1 MSERVNEEKK
11 SPPNGTKPP
20 GAKPGGKPGAKSG
33 ASPVAAAKAEAVLPT
48 LGPMGMLRWAWTQL
62 TSMRTA
68 LFLLLM
74 LAVAAVPGSLF
85 PQRPANPSIVT
96 QYIKDNPDYGKILDS
111 LQLYDVYSSAW
122 FSAIYILLFISLIG
136 CVVPRAIAHY
146 KAMRSQP
153 PRTPARL
160 SRLPEYGT
168 LVIPAGAGIPASRA
182 IDDAAGLLKRRGY
195 RVDVRDRDGARP
207 SIGAERGFLREVG
220 NLVFHTSLIGVLV
233 SVAIGGLFGYS
244 GQRILVEGDTFVNTL
259 VGYDQFT
266 PGTNFQSSQ
275 LQPYSVQLD
284 KFQITFD
291 RESQGKIGQPIDF
304 QADVTT
310 KESPDA
316 PAQKEVLK
324 VNDPLTLGGTSMYLT
339 GNGYAPV
346 VTIRDGAGNIAM
358 QGPVV
363 AKLQGDNYY
372 SSAVI
377 KVPDAKPEQL
387 AFAGF
392 FLPTAFVTEEGV
404 SFSGDPELFNPQL
417 TLNSYYGDLGLDDG
431 APQNVFEL
439 DVEKLTPLNAR
450 NLDAGGITLS
460 PGASYTLPDG
470 KGTISFDGVKRYI
483 GVDIHHNPGQLYALI
498 FALLAVAGLVTS
510 LYVNRRRVWVRT
522 GTHADGRTMVEYG
535 LLARGE
541 DHRLAG
547 EAAAIRKLL
556 ARAWD
561 LNDDGGSQPAPSR
574 GADNDRADATL
585 PGAGAEQASPDHPAA
600 DFIQSTAGSS
610 ESKKEQ

>member
-1 MSERVNEEKK
+1 MSERVNVEKK
-11 SPPNGTKPP
+11 SSTP
-20 GAKPGGKPGAKSG
+20 AAGKVSE
-33 ASPVAAAKAEAVLPT
+33 AKADAALPA
-48 LGPMGMLRWAWTQL
+48 LGPKEMLRWAWTQL

-68 LFLLLM
+68 LFLLLL

-85 PQRPANPSIVT
+85 PQRPANPSVVT
-96 QYIKDNPDYGKILDS
+96 QYIKDNPDYGKLLDT

-122 FSAIYILLFISLIG
+122 FSAIYLLLFISLIG

-153 PRTPARL
+153 PRTPKRL

-168 LVIPAGAGIPASRA
+168 LVIPAGAGIPAPDA
-182 IDDAAGLLKRRGY
+182 IHSAAGLLRKRGY
-195 RVDVRDRDGARP
+195 RVEVRDDDGARP
-207 SIGAERGFLREVG
+207 SLGAERGFLKEVG

-275 LQPYSVQLD
+275 LQPYSIQLD
-284 KFQITFD
+284 KFDITFD
-291 RESQGKIGQPIDF
+291 RESEGKFGQPIDF
-304 QADVTT
+304 SAAVTT
-310 KESPDA
+310 KENPDA
-316 PAQKEVLK
+316 PAQQETLK
-324 VNDPLTLGGTSMYLT
+324 VNDPVTLGGTSIYLT

-346 VTIRDGAGNIAM
+346 VTIRDGAGNVAM

-372 SSAVI
+372 SSVVI
-377 KVPDAKPEQL
+377 KVPDAAPDQL
-387 AFAGF
+387 GFAGF
-392 FLPTAFVTEEGV
+392 FLPTAFVSDEGV

-439 DVEKLTPLNAR
+439 DVKDLTPLNAR

-460 PGASYTLPDG
+460 PGTSYTLPDG

-498 FALLAVAGLVTS
+498 FALLAVAGLILS

-522 GTHADGRTMVEYG
+522 GTHEDGRTMVEYG

-547 EAAAIRKLL
+547 EAAALRKLL
-556 ARAWD
+556 TEEWQLDPGQGPPRTSQETP
-561 LNDDGGSQPAPSR
+561 GSPGDNSTGTAPTTGPVTTPAGPT
-574 GADNDRADATL
+574 GPEKD
-585 PGAGAEQASPDHPAA
+585 Q
-600 DFIQSTAGSS
+600 
-610 ESKKEQ
+610 

>member
-1 MSERVNEEKK
+1 MSERVNVEKK
-11 SPPNGTKPP
+11 SSTP
-20 GAKPGGKPGAKSG
+20 AAGKVSE
-33 ASPVAAAKAEAVLPT
+33 AKADAALPA
-48 LGPMGMLRWAWTQL
+48 LGPKEMLRWAWTQL

-68 LFLLLM
+68 LFLLLL

-85 PQRPANPSIVT
+85 PQRPANPSVVT
-96 QYIKDNPDYGKILDS
+96 QYIKDNPDYGKLLDT

-122 FSAIYILLFISLIG
+122 FSAIYLLLFISLIG

-153 PRTPARL
+153 PRTPKRL

-168 LVIPAGAGIPASRA
+168 LVIPAGAGIPASDA
-182 IDDAAGLLKRRGY
+182 IQSAAGLLKKRGY
-195 RVDVRDRDGARP
+195 RVEVRDDDGARP
-207 SIGAERGFLREVG
+207 SLGAERGFLKEVG

-275 LQPYSVQLD
+275 LQPYSIQLD
-284 KFQITFD
+284 KFDITFD
-291 RESQGKIGQPIDF
+291 RESEGKFGQPIDF
-304 QADVTT
+304 SAAVTT
-310 KESPDA
+310 KENPDA
-316 PAQKEVLK
+316 PAQQETLK
-324 VNDPLTLGGTSMYLT
+324 VNDPVTLGGTSIYLT

-346 VTIRDGAGNIAM
+346 VTIRDGAGNVAM

-372 SSAVI
+372 SSVVI
-377 KVPDAKPEQL
+377 KVPDAAPDQL
-387 AFAGF
+387 GFAGF
-392 FLPTAFVTEEGV
+392 FLPTAFVSDEGV

-439 DVEKLTPLNAR
+439 DVKDLTPLNAR

-460 PGASYTLPDG
+460 PGTSYTLPDG

-498 FALLAVAGLVTS
+498 FALLAVAGLVLS

-522 GTHADGRTMVEYG
+522 GTHEDGRTMVEYG

-547 EAAAIRKLL
+547 EAAALRKLL
-556 ARAWD
+556 TEEWQLDPGQGPPRTSQETP
-561 LNDDGGSQPAPSR
+561 GSPGDNSTGTAPTTGPVTTPAGPT
-574 GADNDRADATL
+574 GPEKD
-585 PGAGAEQASPDHPAA
+585 Q
-600 DFIQSTAGSS
+600 
-610 ESKKEQ
+610 